1 MGIADT
7 EMGSFAEVA
16 SGVLMPNQSPEHQP
30 GGPNEL
36 PPPWTLKFEESSL
49 ALHRRGEFVEYLR
62 TYGRGEDDYA
72 TAELIFD
79 ELVANVC
86 FHAPGPI
93 ELLVEWHSG
102 RAALHVTDVG
112 APIDMSR
119 IGFPDPYAEG
129 GRGLA
134 IVNALSVTV
143 RSATYLNGKKI
154 SAALPIWIAAA

>member
-1 MGIADT
+1 
-7 EMGSFAEVA
+7 
-16 SGVLMPNQSPEHQP
+16 MPDQSPEHQT
-30 GGPNEL
+30 GIEPNKL
-36 PPPWTLKFEESSL
+36 PPPWKLDFEDPSA
-49 ALHRRGEFVEYLR
+49 ALHLRGEFAEYLR
-62 TYGRGEDDYA
+62 TYGKRDDDYT

-102 RAALHVTDVG
+102 RAALHVTDAG

-119 IGFPDPYAEG
+119 IVFPDPYAEG

-134 IVNALSVTV
+134 IVNALSAAV
-143 RSATYLNGKKI
+143 RSATYLNGKTV
-154 SAALPIWIAAA
+154 SAALPVWVASHSGA